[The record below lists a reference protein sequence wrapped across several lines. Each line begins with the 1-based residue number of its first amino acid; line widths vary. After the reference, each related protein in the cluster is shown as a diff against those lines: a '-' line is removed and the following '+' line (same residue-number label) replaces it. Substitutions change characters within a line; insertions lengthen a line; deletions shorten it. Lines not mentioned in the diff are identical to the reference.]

1 MCSTITCFFIL
12 QHKLA
17 ALVWVTNFGRMKVIL
32 PVESETGQEIIF
44 RTSDILPVQ
53 VHKGFI
59 GAFIE
64 VSKLRDTL
72 NISAIYSLGQVLQ
85 KEDRNEK
92 WCIFL
97 AAWLAGEG
105 GNATRGSRRTVMLL
119 ILKQNK
125 LRAFAFGCTCKQK
138 FVFEQFEEKHIA
150 SFYEY
155 LRWWIEVLNYFKAI
169 LRKQLLT
176 KQSNVNASRRLVP
189 LEPLPFNF
197 NRTIFVSFCFAYS
210 CHLSLLFFVL
220 NC

>member
-12 QHKLA
+12 QYKLA
-17 ALVWVTNFGRMKVIL
+17 ALVWVTNFGRFTVIL
-32 PVESETGQEIIF
+32 PVKLETGQEIIF

-53 VHKGFI
+53 EHKGFI

-92 WCIFL
+92 WYIFL
-97 AAWLAGEG
+97 AGWLVGEG
-105 GNATRGSRRTVMLL
+105 RNATPGGGQWCCCVSLKAKQIARVRCLDVHVNKSLYLNNFKKNISPVFMS
-119 ILKQNK
+119 ILKQYYVNK
-125 LRAFAFGCTCKQK
+125 YWPNNPAWTPLD
-138 FVFEQFEEKHIA
+138 
-150 SFYEY
+150 
-155 LRWWIEVLNYFKAI
+155 VLY
-169 LRKQLLT
+169 
-176 KQSNVNASRRLVP
+176 P

-197 NRTIFVSFCFAYS
+197 NRTIFVLFCLFI
-210 CHLSLLFFVL
+210 CCCFCCCFFVL